1 MTNLAPSQSS
11 LAPAQISA
19 GISPI
24 GVANPVTDGIV
35 DHDAAALKELLAS
48 YLKPA
53 DIENV
58 AAAYAMARHAHEGQ
72 TRISGEAYITHP
84 LAVATILAKWHLD
97 PQALIAALLHDVVED
112 TPTTKTDIAKKFG
125 KAVAELVDGVSKL
138 DKLQFATLEEA
149 QAENF
154 RKMLLAMAR
163 DVRVILIKLAD
174 RLHNMRTLDAV
185 PQAKQERV
193 AKETLEIY
201 SPIANRLGLNAVYY
215 EFEDLGFKYLHPH
228 RFGVLE
234 KAVKKARGNRRE
246 VVGKIL
252 DALKA
257 RLKEFNIEATVT
269 GREKFLSSIY
279 KKMAEK
285 QISFSE
291 VLDIYGFRIVVK
303 DFISCYAALGALHTL
318 YKPFPGKFKDYVA
331 IPKANGYQS
340 LHTTLFGPYGTPVE
354 LQIRTADMHKIAE
367 AGVASHWLYKTLDAQ
382 NGNGTQ
388 LSDIHQRTHQWLQS
402 LLELQSES
410 GDALEFLEHIKVD
423 LFPDEVYAFSPKGKI
438 HSLRKGATALDFA
451 YTIHS
456 DVGNRAVA
464 ARIDDTDVPL
474 STRLK
479 NGDRVEI
486 MTDPAGRPNPAWLN
500 YATTGRARSQIRHY
514 LKTTQQA
521 ESVELGELLLIQAV
535 GSLNFDPNDIGKTHW
550 NRLFKG
556 DSAKTKEQVL
566 SEIGLGKRL
575 AIVAARKLFAVADLV
590 SPEHRQ
596 RDSITIRGTEDMAVQ
611 FAPCCRP
618 IPGDPIIGQIK
629 GGQGL
634 VIHTH
639 DCPAIHPY
647 KFDPE
652 KWIDVQWD
660 PTIDRLF
667 KVDIRVTVT
676 DGRGV
681 LAKLAAEIAA
691 TDSNISY
698 VNMEDQMAESEN
710 RYTTVGFTL
719 EVRHR
724 MHLASLMRQLRH
736 IPEVVR
742 MSRIKSGSAKDQ
754 QRH

>member
-19 GISPI
+19 GIGPI
-24 GVANPVTDGIV
+24 SVANPGTDGIV
-35 DHDAAALKELLAS
+35 DHDAAALKELLAT

>member
-1 MTNLAPSQSS
+1 M
-11 LAPAQISA
+11 
-19 GISPI
+19 
-24 GVANPVTDGIV
+24 
-35 DHDAAALKELLAS
+35 
-48 YLKPA
+48 
-53 DIENV
+53 
-58 AAAYAMARHAHEGQ
+58 
-72 TRISGEAYITHP
+72 
-84 LAVATILAKWHLD
+84 
-97 PQALIAALLHDVVED
+97 
-112 TPTTKTDIAKKFG
+112 
-125 KAVAELVDGVSKL
+125 
-138 DKLQFATLEEA
+138 
-149 QAENF
+149 
-154 RKMLLAMAR
+154 
-163 DVRVILIKLAD
+163 
-174 RLHNMRTLDAV
+174 
-185 PQAKQERV
+185 
-193 AKETLEIY
+193 
-201 SPIANRLGLNAVYY
+201 
-215 EFEDLGFKYLHPH
+215 
-228 RFGVLE
+228 
-234 KAVKKARGNRRE
+234 
-246 VVGKIL
+246 
-252 DALKA
+252 
-257 RLKEFNIEATVT
+257 
-269 GREKFLSSIY
+269 
-279 KKMAEK
+279 
-285 QISFSE
+285 
-291 VLDIYGFRIVVK
+291 
-303 DFISCYAALGALHTL
+303 
-318 YKPFPGKFKDYVA
+318 
-331 IPKANGYQS
+331 
-340 LHTTLFGPYGTPVE
+340 
-354 LQIRTADMHKIAE
+354 
-367 AGVASHWLYKTLDAQ
+367 
-382 NGNGTQ
+382 
-388 LSDIHQRTHQWLQS
+388 
-402 LLELQSES
+402 
-410 GDALEFLEHIKVD
+410 
-423 LFPDEVYAFSPKGKI
+423 
-438 HSLRKGATALDFA
+438 
-451 YTIHS
+451 
-456 DVGNRAVA
+456 
-464 ARIDDTDVPL
+464 
-474 STRLK
+474 
-479 NGDRVEI
+479 
-486 MTDPAGRPNPAWLN
+486 
-500 YATTGRARSQIRHY
+500 
-514 LKTTQQA
+514 
-521 ESVELGELLLIQAV
+521 LIQAV